1 MRPGKLRELRWVAA
15 RPSEPR
21 APLQASLTEAIT
33 ALGVPRAPE
42 PLASSPRDEAV
53 FLLQVG
59 AEIEHALLAQY
70 LYAAYSL
77 DRSQDAPARWQEEI
91 LEIAREEMGH
101 LITVQNLLLL
111 LGEGVYLERE
121 NYPLHTELYPFPLSL
136 EPLHPESLAKYVIAE
151 SPSTTALPPEL
162 RKIAQQAGDVNHV
175 GVVYA
180 MIYWIFQATD
190 APQGPFHLPE
200 GIPFPTGHHLTDG
213 DFVIAEIDQRQ
224 TSKQEWG
231 AGGPAIRIDKAGTR
245 AAALEALSRI
255 ALQGE
260 GLTDE
265 DDSHFQ
271 RFLRIHQELMDFLR
285 AGGANYVRDVPTHP
299 TTASPPRPGGG
310 GPDGHI
316 THPGTLR
323 WAEMFNRRYE
333 LLLLDIKLA
342 MSYKSGDMVQGTRIR
357 PRLAKDWAVQM
368 EMTKALSQIARTL
381 TMLPKDDVPAPA
393 GPRFAGAPFEL
404 PEAGLPVDVAGCW
417 RRQLEL
423 IDECERIITDIGLD
437 HDNGARTLRSV
448 RTFDRGRRS
457 LVETLADTGG
467 HP

>member
-1 MRPGKLRELRWVAA
+1 MRRGKLRELRWVAA
-15 RPSEPR
+15 RPSGPR
-21 APLQASLTEAIT
+21 PSLQASLIEAIT

-77 DRSQDAPARWQEEI
+77 DESQDAPKNWQKKI
-91 LEIAREEMGH
+91 LQIAREEMGH

-111 LGEGVYLERE
+111 LGAGIHLERE
-121 NYPLHTELYPFPLSL
+121 NYPLHTDLYPFPLSL
-136 EPLHPESLAKYVIAE
+136 EPLHPASLAKYVIAE
-151 SPSTTALPPEL
+151 SPFPTALPPEL
-162 RKIAQQAGDVNHV
+162 RKIAQQAGNVNHV

-200 GIPFPTGHHLTDG
+200 GIPFPAGHHLTDG
-213 DFVIAEIDQRQ
+213 DFVVADLDQRQ

-231 AGGPAIRIDKAGTR
+231 TGAPAIHIDKVGTR
-245 AAALEALSRI
+245 AAALEALSKI

-260 GLTDE
+260 GVADE

-271 RFLRIHQELMDFLR
+271 RFLRIYQELADFVE

-299 TTASPPRPGGG
+299 TTALRAGGS

-323 WAEMFNRRYE
+323 WAELFNRRYE
-333 LLLLDIKLA
+333 LLLLDIRLA
-342 MSYKSGDMVQGTRIR
+342 MSYKSGDMVERTRIR
-357 PRLAKDWAVQM
+357 LRLAKDWAVRT
-368 EMTKALSQIARTL
+368 EMKIALPQIARTL
-381 TMLPKDDVPAPA
+381 TMLPKDAASAPA

-404 PEAGLPVDVAGCW
+404 PETDPPADVAGCW

-423 IDECERIITDIGLD
+423 IDECKRIITDIGLD
-437 HDNGARTLRSV
+437 HDDSAGTLSFV
-448 RTFDRGRRS
+448 HEFDKNRQEF
-457 LVETLADTGG
+457 VERLADTGG

>member
-1 MRPGKLRELRWVAA
+1 MRRGKLRELRWVAA
-15 RPSEPR
+15 RPSVPR

-42 PLASSPRDEAV
+42 PLARSPRDEAA

-77 DRSQDAPARWQEEI
+77 DESQDAPRRWQKEI
-91 LEIAREEMGH
+91 LKIAREEMGH

-111 LGEGVYLERE
+111 LGAEVYLERE

-136 EPLHPESLAKYVIAE
+136 EPLHPASLAKYVIAE
-151 SPSTTALPPEL
+151 SPFTTALPPEL
-162 RKIAQQAGDVNHV
+162 HKIAQQAGNVNHV

-180 MIYWIFQATD
+180 MVYWIFQATD

-200 GIPFPTGHHLTDG
+200 GIPFPAGHHLTDG
-213 DFVIAEIDQRQ
+213 EFVVADLDQRQ

-231 AGGPAIRIDKAGTR
+231 TGAPAIHIDKVGTR
-245 AAALEALSRI
+245 AAALEALNTI

-260 GLTDE
+260 GLADE
-265 DDSHFQ
+265 DNSHFQ
-271 RFLRIHQELMDFLR
+271 RFLRIYQELANFVQ

-299 TTASPPRPGGG
+299 TTASPPRPGS

-316 THPGTLR
+316 THPATLR
-323 WAEMFNRRYE
+323 WAELFNRRYE
-333 LLLLDIKLA
+333 LLLLDITLA
-342 MSYKSGDMVQGTRIR
+342 MSYKSGDMVEGTRIR
-357 PRLAKDWAVQM
+357 LRLAKDWAVRT
-368 EMTKALSQIARTL
+368 EMTKVLSQIARTL
-381 TMLPKDDVPAPA
+381 TMLPKDDASTPA

-404 PEAGLPVDVAGCW
+404 PEAGPPVDVAGCW

-423 IDECERIITDIGLD
+423 IDECDGIITDIGLD
-437 HDNGARTLRSV
+437 HDDDAGTLSFV
-448 RTFDRGRRS
+448 HQFDKDRRP
-457 LVETLADTGG
+457 LVKTLADTGG